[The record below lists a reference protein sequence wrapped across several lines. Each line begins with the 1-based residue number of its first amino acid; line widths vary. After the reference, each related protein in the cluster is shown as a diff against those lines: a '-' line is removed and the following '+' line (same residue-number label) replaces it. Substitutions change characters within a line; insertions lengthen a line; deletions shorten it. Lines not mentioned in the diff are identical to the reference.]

1 VSWSIVAACAFVFLW
16 QNSLGTK
23 AGEVAIFQYG
33 MIPARL
39 FMHGGWLHLGLNM
52 LFLWIF
58 GANVEGS
65 MGHSRLLAEL
75 IAAMTQGNDEPL
87 SDTAD
92 GRRAQTQR
100 TASTG
105 E

>member
-23 AGEVAIFQYG
+23 AGEVAICQYG

-65 MGHSRLLAEL
+65 MGHSRLLADL
-75 IAAMTQGNDEPL
+75 
-87 SDTAD
+87 
-92 GRRAQTQR
+92 
-100 TASTG
+100 
-105 E
+105 